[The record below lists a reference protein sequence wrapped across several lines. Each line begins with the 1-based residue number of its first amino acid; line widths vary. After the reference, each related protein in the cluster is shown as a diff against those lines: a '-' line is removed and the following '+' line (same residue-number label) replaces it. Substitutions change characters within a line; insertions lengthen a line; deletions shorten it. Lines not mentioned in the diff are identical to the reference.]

1 MDFENRKRIKKKTN
15 GQRRKRNEQ
24 TPIAPFFFGVLFFC
38 WKFYGGDGIS
48 IGGAD
53 KKATM
58 TKKKKINQSA
68 FLWGA
73 TLIGVH
79 ETHLSANWRQINLKF
94 LFFLVFFF
102 FFFFFFIIFFVFFFA
117 PYAKSGA
124 THLDNNSNNSNN
136 NSNNN
141 NSNNNNSNNLVSVE
155 DEQETRRNFD
165 SSTKWNSMKW
175 RQIVNNR

>member
-1 MDFENRKRIKKKTN
+1 MDFENRKRIKKKQTANVGSETN
-15 GQRRKRNEQ
+15 RRRLRRFSLGS
-24 TPIAPFFFGVLFFC
+24 FFFVENFTE
-38 WKFYGGDGIS
+38 
-48 IGGAD
+48 
-53 KKATM
+53 ATEFQSEAPI
-58 TKKKKINQSA
+58 KRRQWPKKKINQSA